1 MHWRVSALQVL
12 DFTLHASLHAV
23 NGMGHRCHHR
33 RGNPALKCPYS
44 GKHILGDLAQ
54 SVSEQALE
62 RAKNE
67 VPRLSEQLLCE
78 YRNTPTP
85 PGARN

>member
-1 MHWRVSALQVL
+1 MHQGVSALL
-12 DFTLHASLHAV
+12 AFDFTLHASPQAV

-33 RGNPALKCPYS
+33 RGNPALKCPIC
-44 GKHILGDLAQ
+44 KHILGDLAQ

-67 VPRLSEQLLCE
+67 VPRLSEQLL
-78 YRNTPTP
+78 
-85 PGARN
+85 